1 MAMLIVKSKAQ
12 AVIYLSLLLA
22 CSFDHR
28 LFAGEPNKAPKEP
41 SRISECSTKTIK
53 GPCLSDSGGESLI
66 WVQKFTILDYKNK
79 NVGYVNIEL
88 AKLGIRLRPRCYRI
102 NIKTQSHLP
111 FWFFSGK
118 SISDE
123 TEYYDREFVPL
134 CFELKINSE
143 NERVV
148 IAGKLADDDGKQR
161 KLDLRWKSDK
171 KEKSARIPL
180 MDNICTAGSVR
191 SIIIRNGV
199 SKKQQYDL
207 HLLDKYKLTYQKV
220 RISAGEITKI
230 GNETYYR
237 VDLQLGLLGKFSFV
251 VDGDGNIIEGKGMGI
266 RLVPVNEHE

>member
-1 MAMLIVKSKAQ
+1 MAMLIVKSKTQ

-22 CSFDHR
+22 CSFDQR
-28 LFAGEPNKAPKEP
+28 LFAGEPNTMPKDP
-41 SRISECSTKTIK
+41 SPIIECSTKTIK
-53 GPCLSDSGGESLI
+53 DRCLCDSGGESLI
-66 WVQKFTILDYKNK
+66 WVQRFTILDFKNK
-79 NVGYVNIEL
+79 NVGYVDIEL
-88 AKLGIRLRPRCYRI
+88 VKLGIRLRPRCYRI
-102 NIKTQSHLP
+102 SIKTQSHLP

-118 SISDE
+118 SISAE
-123 TEYYDREFVPL
+123 TEYYDEKFVPL

-171 KEKSARIPL
+171 KAKLARIPL
-180 MDNICTAGSVR
+180 KDDICTAGSVR

-230 GNETYYR
+230 DNETHYR

-266 RLVPVNEHE
+266 KLVPGNKQ